1 MLAFSSESLERIFF
15 RVVHRCGGRHWRRIE
30 VLNLVRP
37 ETISFEPQRQ
47 IQHVFIS
54 RTRVTGDEIRDEVL
68 LFPSFCRE
76 LVEHCFERIVGPNTR
91 LHHFV
96 ERTRFGMFWRNLQIA
111 SDMLGD

>member
-47 IQHVFIS
+47 ILHVFIS
-54 RTRVTGDEIRDEVL
+54 RTMLSCVEIRYLLL
-68 LFPSFCRE
+68 LFPSLFRD

-91 LHHFV
+91 LLHFI